1 MLIEIHMLQNHAP
14 CNLNRDDTGSPKDC
28 MFGGVRRS
36 RISSQSIKRSIRKSP
51 VFTEEMKSA
60 PMAIRTRRLPEL
72 VKERLVKEG
81 VDSRMAEVAAQKVK
95 EFGKSKEK
103 KKEQE
108 TEEKEDKK
116 EKKKKTEEKEDY
128 KETET
133 AQIMFITEK
142 DVEYVV
148 KVMKEVMATA
158 NTPEQLE
165 KVEAKKIQ
173 KTLKGWRPITPD
185 IALFG
190 RMITSDAF
198 EDVEASMQVAHALS
212 TNKMDHEFD
221 YFTAVDDLKK
231 GVEDDPGAGMIGDVE
246 FNSACY
252 YKYFSLDFDNLVNN
266 LAGPNPD
273 EKTLKEAREIALTTT
288 KAFINA
294 AINTTPSGKQNTF
307 AAHQLPD
314 AILIEVR
321 KKKIPV
327 SYANAFVKP
336 AAPNGKKD
344 LVEESI
350 DKLASYVEII
360 NSKYDLE
367 SSPRLWF
374 TTGNTTIK
382 SAEICNTVNELI
394 NKTSLAV

>member
-1 MLIEIHMLQNHAP
+1 MLIEIHVLQNHAP

-51 VFTEEMKSA
+51 VFTEEMKLI
-60 PMAIRTRRLPEL
+60 PMAFRTRRLPDL
-72 VKERLVKEG
+72 VKERLIKEG
-81 VDSRMAEVAAQKVK
+81 VDTKIAEIAAQKVI
-95 EFGKSKEK
+95 EFGKSKKK
-103 KKEQE
+103 KKEKE
-108 TEEKEDKK
+108 TEEKD
-116 EKKKKTEEKEDY
+116 EEKGTD
-128 KETET
+128 T

-142 DVEYVV
+142 DVENIV
-148 KVMKEVMATA
+148 KVMKEAIATA
-158 NTPEQLE
+158 NTPEQFKKADTNKLQE
-165 KVEAKKIQ
+165 K
-173 KTLKGWRPITPD
+173 LKGWRPITPD

-198 EDVEASMQVAHALS
+198 EDVEASMQVAHAIS

-231 GVEDDPGAGMIGDVE
+231 GAEDDAGAGMIGDVE

-252 YKYFSLDFDNLVNN
+252 YKYFSLDFDDLVNN

-273 EKTLKEAREIALTTT
+273 DKALKGAREVALTTT

-294 AINTTPSGKQNTF
+294 AIKTTPSGKQNTF

-321 KKKIPV
+321 KKNIPV

-336 AAPNGKKD
+336 AVPNGKKD
-344 LVEESI
+344 LVEDSI
-350 DKLASYVEII
+350 EKLVGYVEVI

-374 TTGNTTIK
+374 TTGNMKIQGSET
-382 SAEICNTVNELI
+382 CNTITELI

>member
-1 MLIEIHMLQNHAP
+1 MLIEIHILQNHAP

-36 RISSQSIKRSIRKSP
+36 RISSQSIKRSIRKST
-51 VFTEEMKSA
+51 VFAEEMKSI
-60 PMAIRTRRLPEL
+60 PMALRTRRLPEL
-72 VKERLVKEG
+72 VKERLIKEG
-81 VDSRMAEVAAQKVK
+81 VDTKMAEIAAIKATGFGNSEGK
-95 EFGKSKEK
+95 ER
-103 KKEQE
+103 
-108 TEEKEDKK
+108 EKEMD
-116 EKKKKTEEKEDY
+116 
-128 KETET
+128 T
-133 AQIMFITEK
+133 AQIMFITDK
-142 DVEYVV
+142 DIDTIV
-148 KVMKEVMATA
+148 KVMKEAIEAVK
-158 NTPEQLE
+158 TPEQF
-165 KVEAKKIQ
+165 KKIDTKELQ
-173 KTLKGWRPITPD
+173 KKIRGWRPITPD

-198 EDVEASMQVAHALS
+198 EDVEASMQVAHAIS

-231 GVEDDPGAGMIGDVE
+231 GTEDDAGAGMIGDVE

-252 YKYFSLDFDNLVNN
+252 YKYFSLDFDDLINN

-273 EKTLKEAREIALTTT
+273 EKTLKESREIALTTT
-288 KAFINA
+288 KAFIRA
-294 AINTTPSGKQNTF
+294 AIKTTPSGKQNTF

-321 KKKIPV
+321 KKKVPV

-336 AAPNGKKD
+336 AVPIGKKD
-344 LVEESI
+344 LVEDSI
-350 DKLASYVEII
+350 EKLASYVEII

-382 SAEICNTVNELI
+382 GAEICNTVNELI
-394 NKTSLAV
+394 NKTSSAV